1 MVSDQTALY
10 NDDFPIFLNGFGEVD
25 AILFGL
31 GKEKTD
37 KFECVRKLIKLHI
50 NTLNLVTPIAFDRL
64 PNIKTRY
71 VDWDFHI
78 NLDQFDFDLK
88 GSKYKNIRNRL
99 RQVKKMDYRIKLTR
113 EYTTRHTYVLS
124 RHMARHKFDVWDYE
138 ELLSLERF
146 FREHDHGLMMEAY
159 KDEKLIGFD
168 VLDFFEDNKTMVVPL
183 GIYLDLPLVSDFLMY
198 ENLKFAKDKGYSW
211 VDIGPT
217 CGLDGLKSF
226 KEKWFAQPKFKL
238 YVQTL
243 NLRSE
248 KRI

>member
-10 NDDFPIFLNGFGEVD
+10 NEDFPIFLNRFGEAD

-37 KFECVRKLIKLHI
+37 KFECVRELVKLPI
-50 NTLNLVTPIAFDRL
+50 NTLNLVSPIAFDRL

-78 NLDQFDFDLK
+78 SVDQFDFDLK

-183 GIYLDLPLVSDFLMY
+183 GIYLDLPLLSDFLMY
-198 ENLKFAKDKGYSW
+198 ENLKFAKDKGYGW
-211 VDIGPT
+211 VDVGPT
-217 CGLDGLKSF
+217 CGVAGLKSF

-243 NLRSE
+243 SLRSE